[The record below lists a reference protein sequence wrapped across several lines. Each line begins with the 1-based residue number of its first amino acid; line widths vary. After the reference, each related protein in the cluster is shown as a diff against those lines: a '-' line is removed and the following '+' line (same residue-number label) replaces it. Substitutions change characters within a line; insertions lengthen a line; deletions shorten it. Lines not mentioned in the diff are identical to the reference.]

1 MHNIKDIR
9 KDIDNFKNTIKNR
22 NVDVD
27 FDQILNLDEENRKL
41 IQEKEKLEMEKKSI
55 SKSKDETLFEK
66 SKEISNKIDDL
77 SKNQKNVKDQLDQIL
92 SNIPNLPLNDVPVG
106 KDENSNKEVVK
117 SGKIK
122 EMSFKPKS
130 HYEIGEKLNML
141 DFDLATKTTGSRFV
155 FVKDKLASLERAISN
170 FMIDTHVNNNG
181 YTEISPPL
189 MATDNTMFGTGQLP
203 KFENDQFE
211 IKFDDKNDRKFLI
224 PTAEVILTNMVKNQI
239 LNLKSLPMR
248 LVASTPCFRKEAG
261 SYGKDTK
268 GMIRQHQFYKVELV
282 SIVENNKCIEEL
294 ERMTNCATKIL
305 DDLQLPYRKIILS
318 TGDMGFSAEKTY
330 DIEVWLPSENKYREI
345 SSCSSC
351 GTFQAKRMKA
361 RYKNNNNE
369 NEFVGTLNGRLVAS
383 TPCFRKEAGSYGKD
397 TKGMIRQHQFYKVEL
412 VSIVENNK
420 CIEELER
427 MTNCATKILDDLQLP
442 YRKIILSTGDM
453 GFSAEKT
460 YDIEVWLPS
469 ENKYREI
476 SSCSS
481 CGTFQAKRMKARY
494 KNNNNENEFVGT
506 LNGSGLAV
514 GRTLIAI
521 LENYQTEDGSII
533 IPEKLRPYM
542 NNMEKIGI
550 N

>member
-27 FDQILNLDEENRKL
+27 FEPILNLDEENRKL

-117 SGKIK
+117 AGEIK

-268 GMIRQHQFYKVELV
+268 GMICLLYT
-282 SIVENNKCIEEL
+282 S
-294 ERMTNCATKIL
+294 
-305 DDLQLPYRKIILS
+305 
-318 TGDMGFSAEKTY
+318 
-330 DIEVWLPSENKYREI
+330 PSPRDP
-345 SSCSSC
+345 
-351 GTFQAKRMKA
+351 M
-361 RYKNNNNE
+361 
-369 NEFVGTLNGRLVAS
+369 
-383 TPCFRKEAGSYGKD
+383 
-397 TKGMIRQHQFYKVEL
+397 
-412 VSIVENNK
+412 
-420 CIEELER
+420 
-427 MTNCATKILDDLQLP
+427 
-442 YRKIILSTGDM
+442 
-453 GFSAEKT
+453 
-460 YDIEVWLPS
+460 
-469 ENKYREI
+469 
-476 SSCSS
+476 
-481 CGTFQAKRMKARY
+481 
-494 KNNNNENEFVGT
+494 
-506 LNGSGLAV
+506 
-514 GRTLIAI
+514 
-521 LENYQTEDGSII
+521 
-533 IPEKLRPYM
+533 
-542 NNMEKIGI
+542 
-550 N
+550 